1 MINMIVSKTSKC
13 IVEDCGQYDKVEID
27 GLSVD
32 FANAPMKGIAT
43 GSVYL
48 CVDSAQI
55 YFFVQQFN
63 EEKDPI
69 SGKVTRQE
77 VEGYWLEA

>member
-1 MINMIVSKTSKC
+1 MIVSKTSRC

-27 GLSVD
+27 GLSEN
-32 FANAPMKGIAT
+32 FSSAPMKGIAT

-48 CVDSAQI
+48 CVDSQQI
-55 YFFVQQFN
+55 YFFVQQFD
-63 EEKDPI
+63 ETTD
-69 SGKVTRQE
+69 SDGKVTRTE

>member
-1 MINMIVSKTSKC
+1 MIVSKTSKC
-13 IVEDCGQYDKVEID
+13 ITEDCGQYDKVEID
-27 GLSVD
+27 GLSAD

-43 GSVYL
+43 GSIYL

-55 YFFVQQFN
+55 YFFVQQFD
-63 EEKDPI
+63 EEVDPDT
-69 SGKVTRQE
+69 GKVVRTE

>member
-1 MINMIVSKTSKC
+1 MIVSKTSKC
-13 IVEDCGQYDKVEID
+13 IVEDCGQFDKVEID

-48 CVDSAQI
+48 CVDSQQI
-55 YFFVQQFN
+55 YFFVQQF
-63 EEKDPI
+63 EETTDPI
-69 SGKVTRQE
+69 TNKVTRSE

>member
-1 MINMIVSKTSKC
+1 MAVISKISKC
-13 IVEDCGQYDKVEID
+13 VVEDCGAYDKVEFN
-27 GLSVD
+27 GTSAD
-32 FANAPMKGIAT
+32 FTNAPMKGIAT

-48 CVDSAQI
+48 CVDSAQL

-63 EEKDPI
+63 EEVDPI
-69 SGKVTRQE
+69 TGKVTRTE